1 MRNSKIRE
9 YNIGVESLVYYERI
23 LPLCTQEPKMSLS
36 FLLTSLCPIPA
47 IAVFL
52 DGTKKNCLSP
62 RQLALCKTAKVNKP
76 IYILYL

>member
-52 DGTKKNCLSP
+52 LVP
-62 RQLALCKTAKVNKP
+62 RKIAFPLGNWLFVR
-76 IYILYL
+76 LLR

>member
-1 MRNSKIRE
+1 MYTGTKNQFI
-9 YNIGVESLVYYERI
+9 
-23 LPLCTQEPKMSLS
+23 
-36 FLLTSLCPIPA
+36 IPTYTPMPQHIPT